1 VHEPYAAKY
10 KFTSAMPAQL
20 LKTLHP
26 ALQPLL
32 QDERRACPAQLAS
45 AAPTVPAAPAAPAAS
60 AGR

>member
-1 VHEPYAAKY
+1 
-10 KFTSAMPAQL
+10 MPSQL

-45 AAPTVPAAPAAPAAS
+45 
-60 AGR
+60 GR